1 MCVEKELYDF
11 MCITV
16 SVFSLDLDRVNV
28 ICVVLMNWEY
38 FDRVM
43 ISDVYVFYSMDYVI
57 DPLDEI

>member
-1 MCVEKELYDF
+1 